1 MRFLSSGIFWGFI
14 VILFGVGILLK
25 SVFHVNI
32 PFFKILIG
40 IIVILFGVSIIFNAI
55 NSTRRNN
62 TVFREYNFNFGTIE
76 KEYNIVFSKGVFDFT
91 NFNFSNYNGEFI
103 KINSAFSKSEIY
115 LSRNFEYEIRADSV
129 FGVVSL
135 PNGESVSFG
144 NIARLE
150 NAENSGLKRINLH
163 VSSVFGETKIL
174 YK

>member
-129 FGVVSL
+129 FGVVRL

-163 VSSVFGETKIL
+163 VSSVFGDTKIL

>member
-55 NSTRRNN
+55 NSRRNN
-62 TVFREYNFNFGTIE
+62 TVFGEYKFNFGTIE

-150 NAENSGLKRINLH
+150 NAENSELKRINLH

>member
-62 TVFREYNFNFGTIE
+62 TVFREYNFNSGTIE
-76 KEYNIVFSKGVFDFT
+76 KEYNIVFSKAAMDISNFD
-91 NFNFSNYNGEFI
+91 FSNYNGEFI
-103 KINSAFSKSEIY
+103 KINSVFSSSEIY

-129 FGVVSL
+129 FGVVRL

-150 NAENSGLKRINLH
+150 NAENSELKRINLH
-163 VSSVFGETKIL
+163 VSSVFSETKIL

>member
-40 IIVILFGVSIIFNAI
+40 IIIIFFGISFIVGAMSQRKSEAI
-55 NSTRRNN
+55 
-62 TVFREYNFNFGTIE
+62 FRDYNFNFETIE

>member
-1 MRFLSSGIFWGFI
+1 MRFLSSGIFWGFV

-40 IIVILFGVSIIFNAI
+40 IIIIFFGISFIVGAMSQRKSEAI
-55 NSTRRNN
+55 
-62 TVFREYNFNFGTIE
+62 FRDYNFNFGTIE
-76 KEYNIVFSKGVFDFT
+76 KEYNIVFSKAAMDVSNFD
-91 NFNFSNYNGEFI
+91 FSNYNGEFI
-103 KINSAFSKSEIY
+103 KINSVFSSSEIY
-115 LSRNFEYEIRADSV
+115 LSRDFQYEIRADSV

>member
-40 IIVILFGVSIIFNAI
+40 IIIIFFGISFIVDAMSQRKSEAI
-55 NSTRRNN
+55 FRN
-62 TVFREYNFNFGTIE
+62 YNFNFGTIE

-115 LSRNFEYEIRADSV
+115 VSRNFEYEIRADSV

>member
-40 IIVILFGVSIIFNAI
+40 IIIIFFGISFIVDAMSQRKSEAI
-55 NSTRRNN
+55 FRN
-62 TVFREYNFNFGTIE
+62 YNFNFGTIE

>member
-55 NSTRRNN
+55 NYRRN
-62 TVFREYNFNFGTIE
+62 TTFFGEYNFNFGTIE
-76 KEYNIVFSKGVFDFT
+76 KEYNIVSSKGVFDFT

-129 FGVVSL
+129 FGVVRL

>member
-129 FGVVSL
+129 FGVVRL

-163 VSSVFGETKIL
+163 VSSVFSETKIL

>member
-1 MRFLSSGIFWGFI
+1 MRFLSSGIFWGFV

-40 IIVILFGVSIIFNAI
+40 IIIIFFGISFIVDAMSQRKSEAI
-55 NSTRRNN
+55 FRN
-62 TVFREYNFNFGTIE
+62 YNFNFGTIE

-103 KINSAFSKSEIY
+103 KINYAFSKSEIY
-115 LSRNFEYEIRADSV
+115 LSHNFEYEIRADSV

>member
-40 IIVILFGVSIIFNAI
+40 IIIIFFGISFIVGAMSQRKSEAI
-55 NSTRRNN
+55 
-62 TVFREYNFNFGTIE
+62 FRDYNFNFGTIE

-115 LSRNFEYEIRADSV
+115 LSRNFEYEIRADSI

>member
-40 IIVILFGVSIIFNAI
+40 IIIIFFAI
-55 NSTRRNN
+55 SFIVGAMSQRKSEAI
-62 TVFREYNFNFGTIE
+62 FRDYNFNFVTIE
-76 KEYNIVFSKGVFDFT
+76 KEYNIVFSKSVFDFT

>member
-40 IIVILFGVSIIFNAI
+40 IIIIFFGISFIVGAMSQRKSEAI
-55 NSTRRNN
+55 
-62 TVFREYNFNFGTIE
+62 FRDYNFNFVTIE
-76 KEYNIVFSKGVFDFT
+76 KEYNIVFSKSVFDFT

-115 LSRNFEYEIRADSV
+115 LSRNFVEYEIRADSV

-150 NAENSGLKRINLH
+150 NAENSELKRINLH

>member
-40 IIVILFGVSIIFNAI
+40 IIIIFFGISFIVGAMSQRKSEAI
-55 NSTRRNN
+55 
-62 TVFREYNFNFGTIE
+62 FRDYNFNFVTIE
-76 KEYNIVFSKGVFDFT
+76 KEYNIVFSKSVFDFT

>member
-40 IIVILFGVSIIFNAI
+40 IIIIFFGISFIVDAMSQRKSEAI
-55 NSTRRNN
+55 FRN
-62 TVFREYNFNFGTIE
+62 YNFNFGTIE

-115 LSRNFEYEIRADSV
+115 LSRNFEYEIRVDSV

>member
-1 MRFLSSGIFWGFI
+1 MMRFLSSGIFWGFI
-14 VILFGVGILLK
+14 VILFGVVILLK

-32 PFFKILIG
+32 PFFKIFIG
-40 IIVILFGVSIIFNAI
+40 IIIIFFGISIIFNAI
-55 NSTRRNN
+55 NSRRNN
-62 TVFREYNFNFGTIE
+62 TVFGEYNFNFETIE

-150 NAENSGLKRINLH
+150 NAENSELKRINLH

>member
-55 NSTRRNN
+55 NSRRNN

-103 KINSAFSKSEIY
+103 KINSALSKSEIY

>member
-25 SVFHVNI
+25 SIFHVNI
-32 PFFKILIG
+32 PFFKIFIG

-55 NSTRRNN
+55 NSRRNN
-62 TVFREYNFNFGTIE
+62 TVFGEYNFNSGTIE
-76 KEYNIVFSKGVFDFT
+76 KEYNIVFSKAAMDISNFD
-91 NFNFSNYNGEFI
+91 FSNYNGEFI
-103 KINSAFSKSEIY
+103 KINSVFSSSEIY

-129 FGVVSL
+129 FGVVRL

-150 NAENSGLKRINLH
+150 NAENSELKRINLY
-163 VSSVFGETKIL
+163 VSSVFSETKIL

>member
-40 IIVILFGVSIIFNAI
+40 IIILFFGISFIVGAMSQRKSEAIF
-55 NSTRRNN
+55 RD
-62 TVFREYNFNFGTIE
+62 YNFNFVTIE
-76 KEYNIVFSKGVFDFT
+76 KEYNIVFSKGVFNFT

-163 VSSVFGETKIL
+163 VSSIFGETKIL

>member
-40 IIVILFGVSIIFNAI
+40 IIIIFFGISFIVGAMSQRKSEAI
-55 NSTRRNN
+55 
-62 TVFREYNFNFGTIE
+62 FRDYNFNFVTIE
-76 KEYNIVFSKGVFDFT
+76 KEYNIVFSKSVFDFT

-163 VSSVFGETKIL
+163 VSSVFG
-174 YK
+174 

>member
-40 IIVILFGVSIIFNAI
+40 IIIIFFGISFIVGAMSQRKSEAI
-55 NSTRRNN
+55 
-62 TVFREYNFNFGTIE
+62 FRDYNFNFVTIE
-76 KEYNIVFSKGVFDFT
+76 KEYNIVFSKSVFDFT

-150 NAENSGLKRINLH
+150 NAENSELKRINLH

>member
-55 NSTRRNN
+55 NSRRNN
-62 TVFREYNFNFGTIE
+62 TVFGEYNFNFGTIE

-115 LSRNFEYEIRADSV
+115 LSRNFEYEIRANSV

-150 NAENSGLKRINLH
+150 NAENSELKRINLH
-163 VSSVFGETKIL
+163 VSSVFSETKIL

>member
-55 NSTRRNN
+55 NSRRNN
-62 TVFREYNFNFGTIE
+62 TVFGEYNFNFWTIE
-76 KEYNIVFSKGVFDFT
+76 KEYNIVFSKGVFNFT

>member
-62 TVFREYNFNFGTIE
+62 TVFREYNFNSGTIE
-76 KEYNIVFSKGVFDFT
+76 KEYNIVFSKAAMDISNFD
-91 NFNFSNYNGEFI
+91 FSNYNGEFI

-129 FGVVSL
+129 FGVVRL

-150 NAENSGLKRINLH
+150 NAKNSELKRINLH
-163 VSSVFGETKIL
+163 VSSVFSETKIL

>member
-40 IIVILFGVSIIFNAI
+40 IIIIFFGISFIVGAMSQRKSEAI
-55 NSTRRNN
+55 
-62 TVFREYNFNFGTIE
+62 FRDYNFNFGTIE

-91 NFNFSNYNGEFI
+91 NFNFSNYNGGFI

-150 NAENSGLKRINLH
+150 NGENSGLKRINLH
-163 VSSVFGETKIL
+163 VSSVVGETKIL

>member
-55 NSTRRNN
+55 NSRRNN

-129 FGVVSL
+129 FGVVRL

>member
-91 NFNFSNYNGEFI
+91 NFNFSNYNGKFV
-103 KINSAFSKSEIY
+103 KINSDFSKSEIY
-115 LSRNFEYEIRADSV
+115 LSLNFEYEIRADSV
-129 FGVVSL
+129 FGVVRL

-163 VSSVFGETKIL
+163 VSSVFSETKIL
-174 YK
+174 FK